1 MKRIGI
7 DVGGTNTDLVL
18 LEGNE
23 VVQSFKT
30 ITTSDVTSGIRNTLL
45 EIVRSAKSDL
55 GEIDAVMIGTT
66 HFVNAIVQRQNLNR
80 VGALRICLP
89 SCGSL
94 PPFVDWPKDL
104 VEQVSGEVCLVAGGH
119 EYDGRELVPLDEKAI
134 ETAAL
139 AMRSKG
145 IRSMAIS
152 AVFSPLTSGHEERAA
167 KIMRDV
173 HPELQIT
180 LSSTLG
186 RIGLLEREN
195 AALLNAA
202 LVDLAD
208 QTFSAFKNALDEFEL
223 SAPLFITQNDGTVV
237 SVERAKDYPILCLAS
252 GPTNSMRGAAFLSGL
267 SDAMVCDI
275 GGTTTDVGN
284 LRGGFPRQANNVVE
298 VGGVRT
304 LFRMPDLI
312 SIGLGG
318 GTTVKENPF
327 TLGPQSVGYKLRQKA
342 LVFGGDTL
350 TLTDVA
356 VASGWIKL
364 GKATFVK
371 NLSSRFLDSVKT
383 EIFKRLYETIDSM
396 KIDATPLPLI
406 VVGGGSM
413 LAPET
418 MGGISEVVHVQH
430 NEVANAVGAAI
441 AQVSGEID
449 RIYRDLSRQDAIA
462 LAEKEARA
470 KAVSAGADNES
481 LIIVE
486 LEDLPLAYLPGN
498 ALRIR
503 IRLVGDIKQN
513 QAEA

>member
-30 ITTSDVTSGIRNTLL
+30 ITTSDVTSGIRNALF
-45 EIVRSAKSDL
+45 EIVRSVKNNL

-66 HFVNAIVQRQNLNR
+66 HFVNAIVQRKNLNR

-104 VEQVSGEVCLVAGGH
+104 VEQVAGEVCLVAGGH

-152 AVFSPLTSGHEERAA
+152 AVFSPLTSEHEERAA

-252 GPTNSMRGAAFLSGL
+252 GPTNSMRGAASLSGL
-267 SDAMVCDI
+267 SDAIVCDI
-275 GGTTTDVGN
+275 GGTTTDVGS

-304 LFRMPDLI
+304 LFRMPDLL

-383 EIFKRLYETIDSM
+383 EIFKRLYETIDSI

-418 MGGISEVVHVQH
+418 MGGISEVVHVEH

-503 IRLVGDIKQN
+503 MRLVGDIKQN

>member
-1 MKRIGI
+1 
-7 DVGGTNTDLVL
+7 
-18 LEGNE
+18 
-23 VVQSFKT
+23 
-30 ITTSDVTSGIRNTLL
+30 
-45 EIVRSAKSDL
+45 
-55 GEIDAVMIGTT
+55 
-66 HFVNAIVQRQNLNR
+66 
-80 VGALRICLP
+80 
-89 SCGSL
+89 
-94 PPFVDWPKDL
+94 
-104 VEQVSGEVCLVAGGH
+104 
-119 EYDGRELVPLDEKAI
+119 
-134 ETAAL
+134 
-139 AMRSKG
+139 
-145 IRSMAIS
+145 
-152 AVFSPLTSGHEERAA
+152 VFSPLISEHEERAA
-167 KIMRDV
+167 KIMSDV
-173 HPELQIT
+173 YPELQIT

-208 QTFSAFKNALDEFEL
+208 QTFSAFKNALDEFQIN
-223 SAPLFITQNDGTVV
+223 APLFITQNDGTVV
-237 SVERAKDYPILCLAS
+237 SVERAKNYPILCLAS

-267 SDAMVCDI
+267 SDAIVCDI

-327 TLGPQSVGYKLRQKA
+327 TLGPQSVGYKLHQKA
-342 LVFGGDTL
+342 LVFGGDTP

-364 GKATFVK
+364 GKTAFVK
-371 NLSSRFLDSVKT
+371 NLSSSFLGKVKT

-449 RIYRDLSRQDAIA
+449 SIYRDLSRQDAIT

-470 KAVSAGADNES
+470 NAVSAGADNES

-503 IRLVGDIKQN
+503 MRLVGDIKQN